1 MRPQIKT
8 IIRPCVCDWQEA
20 EMDPDQHPSFHNQ
33 IQEKEP
39 QDVEAS
45 IQNEPDDP
53 SQAAGHTAVRP
64 SSQPAPGTPPDPSDG
79 IGRSGP
85 IALYW
90 NRGTDGHVPDPE
102 DHDETPKRTQRIL
115 EVLQVFRRRAR
126 ALGTAALGLWL
137 AIHFKFV
144 PAQSNFGGTGR
155 PVGASS
161 SDAHARDSAMHYRR
175 SARRHTRHG
184 QAAHLRRLSHLK
196 ATLITSGTGSA
207 AAHTSGS
214 AVAHRYLI
222 KIDARPIHPIA
233 SDGHFRIVQ
242 LIYQ

>member
-53 SQAAGHTAVRP
+53 SQAAGHAAVRP

-126 ALGTAALGLWL
+126 ALGTAAL
-137 AIHFKFV
+137 
-144 PAQSNFGGTGR
+144 
-155 PVGASS
+155 
-161 SDAHARDSAMHYRR
+161 ARDSFQVR
-175 SARRHTRHG
+175 ARTKQLWWHWQTGRCEFIGRACARLGDALPT
-184 QAAHLRRLSHLK
+184 LRAQTHATWTGGAPKTTIALK
-196 ATLITSGTGSA
+196 SNAD
-207 AAHTSGS
+207 
-214 AVAHRYLI
+214 Y
-222 KIDARPIHPIA
+222 
-233 SDGHFRIVQ
+233 
-242 LIYQ
+242 